1 MRYSFSLT
9 NRVCYFGTEML
20 APKKM
25 AFKKSLFVPYH
36 VPLKFGLSAKS
47 TTLPDPVLETI
58 KEAEPFMFF
67 SMLFLDM

>member
-1 MRYSFSLT
+1 
-9 NRVCYFGTEML
+9 ML

-47 TTLPDPVLETI
+47 TALPDPMLETI